1 MKLKPLFDKLLIEP
15 EEANKTTKSG
25 LVLPD
30 SSDKERPQMGTV
42 VAVGS
47 GRVNEK
53 GEVRAMNVKVGD
65 RVLFKKYGPD
75 EIELDQKKYLIAEEA
90 DILGILE

>member
-53 GEVRAMNVKVGD
+53 GEVRSMFVKVGD
-65 RVLFKKYGPD
+65 KVLFKKYGPD

>member
-1 MKLKPLFDKLLIEP
+1 MKLKPLFDRLLIEP
-15 EEANKTTKSG
+15 EEANKMTKSG

-30 SSDKERPQMGTV
+30 SSDREKPQMGTV
-42 VAVGS
+42 VSVGS
-47 GRVNEK
+47 GRLNDK
-53 GEVRAMNVKVGD
+53 GEVRMMTVKVGD

-75 EIELDQKKYLIAEEA
+75 EIELDGKKYLIAEES